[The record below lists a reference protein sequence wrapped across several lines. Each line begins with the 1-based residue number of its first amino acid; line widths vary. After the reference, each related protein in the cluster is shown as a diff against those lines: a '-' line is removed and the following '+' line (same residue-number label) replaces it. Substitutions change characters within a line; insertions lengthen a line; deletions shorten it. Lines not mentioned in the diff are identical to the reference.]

1 MHFASVLADPVP
13 PTVSSFLGDVTT
25 FLGSALSWVGSC
37 ITTVMSNPILLVV
50 VACMPIAGYGVGML
64 RRLIRS

>member
-1 MHFASVLADPVP
+1 MHLASVLADPVT
-13 PTVSSFLGDVTT
+13 PTVSSLLGDVTT

-37 ITTVMSNPILLVV
+37 IGSITSHPLLLVC